1 MVKENKESLMRW
13 LNSCN
18 TDTPNPN
25 PAEMWGFFMRKF
37 CHNACADRV
46 IMNGPSLYYRP
57 LKIYHQACA
66 LILKK
71 KSFKKIW

>member
-25 PAEMWGFFMRKF
+25 PAEMWGFFMHKF
-37 CHNACADRV
+37 CHSACADQSNNERPKFV
-46 IMNGPSLYYRP
+46 LQATQNLPSGL
-57 LKIYHQACA
+57 CA
-66 LILKK
+66 DPQEKK
-71 KSFKKIW
+71 F